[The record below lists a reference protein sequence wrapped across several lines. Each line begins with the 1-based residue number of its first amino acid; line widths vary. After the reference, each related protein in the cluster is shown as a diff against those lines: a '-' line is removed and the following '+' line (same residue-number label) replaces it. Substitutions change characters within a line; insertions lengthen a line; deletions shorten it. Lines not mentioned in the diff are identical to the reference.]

1 VLLCLC
7 SAYTPVSTGADVAEV
22 TAPYDPADGVTSIT
36 WNLRWIGLRVQ
47 TPGGA
52 PAITIEKST
61 AAGAFSATS
70 VGTVTLGAGAA
81 EATATAGLGTVA
93 SGNKL
98 RFNVGTLGTASN
110 WTVLVEL
117 GR

>member
-1 VLLCLC
+1 MLCLC

-52 PAITIEKST
+52 PAITVEKST
-61 AAGAFSATS
+61 AVGAFSATN

-98 RFNVGTLGTASN
+98 RFNVGVLGTASN